1 MENLQDNI
9 NNENLQNVDFNIFN
23 ALNLYNEDLGQCYL
37 QNGFNP
43 FDVNFTLDENYISD
57 VLENEKNKKDISCPQ
72 FLEQSDFKISKS
84 FDMSFENVSNLL
96 SQATTMLY
104 DKNITPEMK
113 KLLQKLI
120 ATLKMFLELNKKYK
134 SELKKK
140 KNRYQMFINMI
151 SLNWFLSEEMALS
164 FTQEFDS
171 NKIIS
176 KISELALNYNKENN
190 ILKEQARQIIES
202 NKKIYEQKQEKAP
215 SIKTIENATRI
226 EQEILQEQNKYQ
238 EELKNIQAQ
247 NAQKEI
253 LNNDYISSTN
263 QENTKNV
270 SRKQNTQNQT
280 FTPNS
285 QNKDDEFSR

>member
-9 NNENLQNVDFNIFN
+9 NNDNLQNVDFNVYN

-43 FDVNFTLDENYISD
+43 FESNFTLDENFISD
-57 VLENEKNKKDISCPQ
+57 VLENEKNKKDIPCPQ

-84 FDMSFENVSNLL
+84 FDMSFENVSNIL
-96 SQATTMLY
+96 SQVTNMLN

-140 KNRYQMFINMI
+140 KNRYQMLINML
-151 SLNWFLSEEMALS
+151 SLNWFLSEEMVLS

-171 NKIIS
+171 NKIVS
-176 KISELALNYNKENN
+176 KISELATSYNKENN
-190 ILKEQARQIIES
+190 SLKEQARQIIEN
-202 NKKIYEQKQEKAP
+202 NKKIYEQNNNKDVNLETPNNTQ
-215 SIKTIENATRI
+215 
-226 EQEILQEQNKYQ
+226 EQEILQTQNKYQ
-238 EELKNIQAQ
+238 EILKT
-247 NAQKEI
+247 
-253 LNNDYISSTN
+253 LNSEPSSKKT
-263 QENTKNV
+263 TV
-270 SRKQNTQNQT
+270 SPT
-280 FTPNS
+280 S
-285 QNKDDEFSR
+285 QNRDDEFSR